1 MKPLGESHDFG
12 LQLALGRA
20 YTIPTPGVVGK
31 AFTRFGLVFLPAT
44 IPRKDGGGSP
54 PGRSDVIMK
63 DEPNIPW
70 KDSIFSELDLKNRKF
85 KRLALVSALL
95 FLGVVGLLVF
105 QIVQGIK

>member
-1 MKPLGESHDFG
+1 MISACNWSLGERIQFPP
-12 LQLALGRA
+12 RA
-20 YTIPTPGVVGK
+20 WLEELVSLRAWIPASNHSK
-31 AFTRFGLVFLPAT
+31 EEWR
-44 IPRKDGGGSP
+44 RKS

-70 KDSIFSELDLKNRKF
+70 KESIFSELDLKNRKF

-105 QIVQGIK
+105 QIVQGIR